1 MVSRKRK
8 IPTTS
13 GRESTKKDDRSE
25 TERLKEQLARALA
38 DYDNLR
44 KRVEREREE
53 YGTYAKLTL
62 MARFLP
68 VFDMLEGA
76 QVHLKDSGLAITIEE
91 FAKVLKEEGIEKIEV
106 APGDT
111 FDEELHEAVEVVDLP
126 AGKKGKKAA
135 GPGASSPEGEIDEII
150 LTGWRLVD
158 GPIIRPAKVKV
169 YKQSL

>member
-1 MVSRKRK
+1 MVRGKRVK
-8 IPTTS
+8 V
-13 GRESTKKDDRSE
+13 KKVGDE
-25 TERLKEQLARALA
+25 KVQLKAQLARALA

-76 QVHLKDSGLAITIEE
+76 QVHLRDSGLAITIEE

-111 FDEELHEAVEVVDLP
+111 FDEELHEAVEVVDQSSR
-126 AGKKGKKAA
+126 GKVKDGK
-135 GPGASSPEGEIDEII
+135 IVDII
-150 LTGWRLVD
+150 LSGWKLEG
-158 GPIIRPAKVKV
+158 GPIIRPVKVKV
-169 YKQSL
+169 EKAKKS